1 MARGIPGPGI
11 ISELQ
16 LSPKPQLQQH
26 QILNPLCRAGIK
38 PVSHCSQ
45 DIADLIVPQQELLLQ
60 FSLLIIAQQSWGGI
74 QNYNNNERDLSN
86 HLPLSFWK
94 LKRELHLNKPKPTKS
109 CCLQNRIWRTLLRS
123 TCFIIFP
130 TLTHQ
135 GRAFLLLPA
144 LKCPTSGV

>member
-1 MARGIPGPGI
+1 MVFLGRGSYLSCSCHLSHSCSNARSSTHCAGP
-11 ISELQ
+11 
-16 LSPKPQLQQH
+16 
-26 QILNPLCRAGIK
+26 GIK

-45 DIADLIVPQQELLLQ
+45 DTADLIVPQQEPLLQ

-86 HLPLSFWK
+86 HLPLSFCK

-109 CCLQNRIWRTLLRS
+109 CCLHNRIWRTLLRS
-123 TCFIIFP
+123 TCFIICP
-130 TLTHQ
+130 ILTHQ